1 MSKEELKSYKQ
12 CEYEERKTFLGVKQR
27 FEAIKQKYRY
37 RDSKVKAGR
46 DEAKKEAMKN
56 KNHED
61 HFKDLYTFFK
71 TNQESKNILSSE
83 HADLRSKF
91 KDLEDAEKRGKIEC
105 KKGDKKAEVEECSCD
120 YDIDCKYC
128 NNLID
133 EDKNLNALAEH
144 TWTQEEE
151 RQFEEKEMNEYRENK
166 RIERNKKRK
175 EKSEDLRKPAPPLP
189 ERELCLYEK
198 IRGDIIEK
206 REKEWKIYEKE
217 WEKKEKGNK

>member
-1 MSKEELKSYKQ
+1 MKKKK
-12 CEYEERKTFLGVKQR
+12 KTDN
-27 FEAIKQKYRY
+27 E
-37 RDSKVKAGR
+37 
-46 DEAKKEAMKN
+46 KKRIRMN
-56 KNHED
+56 K
-61 HFKDLYTFFK
+61 
-71 TNQESKNILSSE
+71 
-83 HADLRSKF
+83 LRSIRRNEMNRKC
-91 KDLEDAEKRGKIEC
+91 ERNGKHDIVEILNQNDRI
-105 KKGDKKAEVEECSCD
+105 KKGRNERNEVEECSCD

-128 NNLID
+128 NNLSD
-133 EDKNLNALAEH
+133 EDKNLTALAEH